1 MGVSAF
7 GLGSGGRARSRFG
20 TGPGD
25 GRTAGPRRAMGRGS
39 RAHHAGGGAGARR
52 EAGAGEQR
60 RSARWV
66 GVGTGGGP
74 SGRGAGVAGVGAGPR
89 AAPPD
94 AARRAVPP
102 PLGSVGRAARARAPA
117 PAAMSERY
125 QRTFAI
131 PEEFPALLKDFTRE
145 ILRTQPDN
153 LYEYG
158 ARYFS
163 ELVDARAAA
172 EAEAAEAE
180 AAGEEG
186 DGERDVLM
194 MDDNELQEYV
204 QELFMEADTDNS
216 GTLDHKELK
225 VSSDGGRGP
234 TTLGAAAGAVP
245 PQSRTLASGDRS
257 TRLLRARALTRACA
271 RRALPRVCRV
281 S

>member
-1 MGVSAF
+1 
-7 GLGSGGRARSRFG
+7 
-20 TGPGD
+20 
-25 GRTAGPRRAMGRGS
+25 
-39 RAHHAGGGAGARR
+39 
-52 EAGAGEQR
+52 
-60 RSARWV
+60 
-66 GVGTGGGP
+66 
-74 SGRGAGVAGVGAGPR
+74 
-89 AAPPD
+89 
-94 AARRAVPP
+94 
-102 PLGSVGRAARARAPA
+102 
-117 PAAMSERY
+117 MSERY

-186 DGERDVLM
+186 DDERDVLM

-216 GTLDHKELK
+216 GTLDHKEFK
-225 VSSDGGRGP
+225 VSSEGGRGP
-234 TTLGAAAGAVP
+234 TALGAAADAVP

-271 RRALPRVCRV
+271 RRALPRGCRV